1 MTPSDRWRSR
11 EYVYSSAAKMMGI
24 SGRLYDATFLRR
36 SCQTDLCCACWRTSL
51 GLLAAVRPGWT
62 TVVGLKASCVGP
74 RRLVIFSA
82 RPAVSSRGLGRSP
95 LKAQTRVRIPLPLFP
110 TLLRDAI
117 FA

>member
-1 MTPSDRWRSR
+1 
-11 EYVYSSAAKMMGI
+11 MMGI
-24 SGRLYDATFLRR
+24 SGRLYDASFRRR
-36 SCQTDLCCACWRTSL
+36 SYHTDFCCACWRTSL
-51 GLLAAVRPGWT
+51 GLLATVRPGWT

-117 FA
+117 FATVSCYVSC